1 MGWCNKMSGSFDR
14 DAVALLTDTSSLL
27 SYFRRHPGTGT
38 GKRCIEDAQM
48 ALAATLLI
56 IFQQA
61 RRTSVM
67 ARFDIYGARVVGH
80 RMRPEH
86 WKLRH
91 GGRVAC
97 WPALYSDFA
106 SVMTLLTAT

>member
-1 MGWCNKMSGSFDR
+1 MGWCNNMLGSFDR

-27 SYFRRHPGTGT
+27 SYFRRPSCT
-38 GKRCIEDAQM
+38 GKRCLEDAQM

-106 SVMTLLTAT
+106 FVMTLLTAA